1 MFLAT
6 IEEVRDA
13 LSKWAQLLEDPE
25 IANEFEGFNKTMQ
38 FEFSDINYKIKM
50 IFKNKTAGLEE
61 GFDENAEM
69 GLEVNSDLFVGI
81 ATGEV
86 DPMEAFMEGELKTK
100 GDMNSL
106 QKLEIFMEFD

>member
-1 MFLAT
+1 MAT
-6 IEEVRDA
+6 PEEIREI
-13 LSKWAQLLEDPE
+13 LNKWIKMLDDPDV
-25 IANEFEGFNKTMQ
+25 ADEFEGFNKTMQ
-38 FEFSDINYKIKM
+38 IEFSDIDFKLKM
-50 IFKNKTAGLEE
+50 IFENKTARLED

-69 GLEVNSDLFVGI
+69 GLEVNSDLFMGI

-106 QKLEIFMEFD
+106 QRLEVFMDID

>member
-13 LSKWAQLLEDPE
+13 LNKWAQLLEDPE
-25 IANEFEGFNKTMQ
+25 IADEFEGFNKTMQ
-38 FEFSDINYKIKM
+38 FEFSDLNYKMKM
-50 IFKNKTAGLEE
+50 IFKNKTVRLEE

-69 GLEVNSDLFVGI
+69 GLEANSDLFVGI